1 MPGPG
6 LRRRTLKRTGLAALT
21 ALAFALSGGAAQCG
35 EPAIYTMQD
44 FKFENGSVLPEL
56 RIAYETQGKL
66 SPAGDNAI
74 VAMPGARGGRDA
86 LAPLIGPGKVL
97 DTDKYFVITADAIG
111 GGGSS
116 SPADGAGQEFP
127 RYTIRDMMEAQEA
140 LVANGLKLTRL
151 RAVVGRSMG
160 AFIALEWAIHHPTLM
175 QNVVLIAPSPK
186 AEANFQLVI
195 DVMNSVIT
203 LDPEWQGGRYEHN
216 PEEGLRRAGI
226 VYYPWDVSAA
236 YLERV
241 SGKRLGEEMEATAKS
256 FAAWDAN
263 SLVFRY
269 AACREHDVA
278 APYGGDLGTALKQ
291 IRAPVL
297 ILSSASDRLLGLN
310 GTRRIRDGVKHA
322 TYVEIPSDMGH
333 RGLGED
339 AEPAEAAIIA
349 RDIRNFL
356 SARN

>member
-1 MPGPG
+1 MPVSGP
-6 LRRRTLKRTGLAALT
+6 RRRAPIRAGLAALA
-21 ALAFALSGGAAQCG
+21 ALALAVPGGAARGG

-44 FKFENGSVLPEL
+44 FKFEDGSVLPEL
-56 RIAYETQGKL
+56 HIAYETHGKL

-74 VAMPGARGGRDA
+74 IAMPGARGGREA

-116 SPADGAGQEFP
+116 SPADEAGQEFP
-127 RYTIRDMMEAQEA
+127 RYTIRDMMEAEEA
-140 LVANGLKLTRL
+140 LVVNGLKLTRL

-160 AFIALEWAIHHPTLM
+160 AFIALEWAIHHPAMM

-186 AEANFQLVI
+186 AEANFQLVV

-203 LDPEWQGGRYEHN
+203 LDPEWQGGHYEHN

-241 SGKRLGEEMEATAKS
+241 SPKQLGEEMEATAKS

-278 APYGGDLGTALKQ
+278 APFGGDLATALKQ
-291 IRAPVL
+291 VQAPVL
-297 ILSSASDRLLGLN
+297 ILASASDRLLGLD

-333 RGLGED
+333 RGLGAE
-339 AEPAEAAIIA
+339 AEPGEAAIIA
-349 RDIRNFL
+349 RAIRTFL
-356 SARN
+356 GARG

>member
-1 MPGPG
+1 MRFAG
-6 LRRRTLKRTGLAALT
+6 LRRRAPMAAGRAVVL
-21 ALAFALSGGAAQCG
+21 ALALIVPGAAWGG
-35 EPAIYTMQD
+35 EPSIYTMQD
-44 FKFENGSVLPEL
+44 FKFEDGSVLPEL

-97 DTDKYFVITADAIG
+97 DTDKYFVVTADSIG

-116 SPADGAGQEFP
+116 SPADGAGQDFP
-127 RYTIRDMMEAQEA
+127 RYTIRDMMEAEA
-140 LVANGLKLTRL
+140 ALITNELKLTRL

-160 AFIALEWAIHHPTLM
+160 AFIALEWAIHHPTMM
-175 QNVVLIAPSPK
+175 QSVVLIAPSPK
-186 AEANFQLVI
+186 AEANFQLVV

-203 LDPEWQGGRYEHN
+203 LDPDWQGGHYEHN
-216 PEEGLRRAGI
+216 PEEGLRRAGM

-241 SGKRLGEEMEATAKS
+241 SAKRFGDEMEAMAQS
-256 FAAWDAN
+256 FAGWDAN

-269 AACREHDVA
+269 AACRGHDVA
-278 APYGGDLGTALKQ
+278 APFGGDMATALKQ
-291 IRAPVL
+291 IQAPVL
-297 ILSSASDRLLGLN
+297 ILASASDRLLGLY
-310 GTRRIRDGVKHA
+310 GTRRIRDGVKRA

-333 RGLGED
+333 RGLGPD
-339 AEPAEAAIIA
+339 AEPGEAAIIA
-349 RDIRNFL
+349 RSIRNFL
-356 SARN
+356 GARS

>member
-6 LRRRTLKRTGLAALT
+6 LRRRAAKRVVL
-21 ALAFALSGGAAQCG
+21 ALALILPGAAAWCG
-35 EPAIYTMQD
+35 DPAIYTMQD
-44 FKFENGSVLPEL
+44 FKFEDGSVLPEL

-66 SPAGDNAI
+66 SPARDNAI
-74 VAMPGARGGRDA
+74 IAMPGARGGRDA
-86 LAPLIGPGKVL
+86 LAPLIGPGKAL

-116 SPADGAGQEFP
+116 SPVDGAGQEFP
-127 RYTIRDMMEAQEA
+127 RYTIRDMMEAQQA
-140 LVANGLKLTRL
+140 LVVNGLKLTRL

-160 AFIALEWAIHHPTLM
+160 AFIALEWAIHHPAMM
-175 QNVVLIAPSPK
+175 QSVVLIAPSPK

-195 DVMNSVIT
+195 DVMSSVVT
-203 LDPEWQGGRYEHN
+203 LDPEWQGGRYDHN
-216 PEEGLRRAGI
+216 PEDGLRRAGM

-241 SGKRLGEEMEATAKS
+241 SAKQLGDEMEAAAKS

-269 AACREHDVA
+269 AACRGNDVA
-278 APYGGDLGTALKQ
+278 APFGGEMAVALKQ
-291 IRAPVL
+291 IQAPVL
-297 ILSSASDRLLGLN
+297 VLASASDRLLGLY
-310 GTRRIRDGVKHA
+310 GTRRIRDLVKHA

-333 RGLGED
+333 RGLGEN

-349 RDIRNFL
+349 RAIRSFL
-356 SARN
+356 GARG

>member
-1 MPGPG
+1 MPVSGPRRRSAGRSGLLALLALVFTGWAGPG
-6 LRRRTLKRTGLAALT
+6 WAGDAT
-21 ALAFALSGGAAQCG
+21 
-35 EPAIYTMQD
+35 IYTIPD
-44 FKFENGSVLPEL
+44 FKFEDGSVLPEL

-66 SPAGDNAI
+66 SPNGDNAI

-86 LAPLIGPGKVL
+86 LAPLIGPGKTI

-116 SPADGAGQEFP
+116 SPADGTGQEFP
-127 RYTIRDMMEAQEA
+127 RYTVRDMMEAQHA
-140 LVANGLKLTRL
+140 LVTAGLKLTTL

-160 AFIALEWAIHHPTLM
+160 AFTALEWAIHHPALM
-175 QNVVLIAPSPK
+175 RGVVLIAPSPK

-216 PEEGLRRAGI
+216 PEEGLRRAGL
-226 VYYPWDVSAA
+226 VYYPWNVSAA

-241 SGKRLGEEMEATAKS
+241 SAKRLGEEMEAEAKS
-256 FAAWDAN
+256 FASWDAN

-269 AACREHDVA
+269 AACREHDVS
-278 APYGGDLGTALKQ
+278 APFGGDMSAAFAQ

-297 ILSSASDRLLGLN
+297 ILASASDRLLGLY

-333 RGLGED
+333 RGLGVD
-339 AEPAEAAIIA
+339 AEPGEAAYIVRAIK
-349 RDIRNFL
+349 DFL
-356 SARN
+356 GAGK

>member
-1 MPGPG
+1 MPESG
-6 LRRRTLKRTGLAALT
+6 LRRRALKWTGLAVLA
-21 ALAFALSGGAAQCG
+21 ALALGFSGGAARCG

-66 SPAGDNAI
+66 SAAGDNAI
-74 VAMPGARGGRDA
+74 IAMPGVRGGRDA

-111 GGGSS
+111 GGNSS

-127 RYTIRDMMEAQEA
+127 RYTIRDMMEAQQA
-140 LVANGLKLTRL
+140 LVVNGLKLTRL

-160 AFIALEWAIHHPTLM
+160 AFIALEWAIHHPAMM
-175 QNVVLIAPSPK
+175 QSVVLIAPSPK
-186 AEANFQLVI
+186 AEANFQIVI

-203 LDPEWQGGRYEHN
+203 LDPEWQGGHYEHN

-241 SGKRLGEEMEATAKS
+241 QGKRLGEEMEATAKS

-278 APYGGDLGTALKQ
+278 APYGGDLGAALKQ

-297 ILSSASDRLLGLN
+297 VLSSASDRLLGLN

-333 RGLGED
+333 RGLGEE

-349 RDIRNFL
+349 REVRNFL
-356 SARN
+356 GGRN

>member
-1 MPGPG
+1 MPGRGPG
-6 LRRRTLKRTGLAALT
+6 RREPRWVWLTVIAAL
-21 ALAFALSGGAAQCG
+21 ALILPAGAARCG

-44 FKFENGSVLPEL
+44 FKFEDGSVLPEL
-56 RIAYETQGKL
+56 RIAYETHGKL

-74 VAMPGARGGRDA
+74 IAMPGARGGRDA

-97 DTDKYFVITADAIG
+97 DTDKYFIITADAIG

-127 RYTIRDMMEAQEA
+127 RYTIRDMMEAQQA
-140 LVANGLKLTRL
+140 LVVNGLKLTRL

-160 AFIALEWAIHHPTLM
+160 AFIALEWAIHHPTMM
-175 QNVVLIAPSPK
+175 QSTVLIAPSPK

-203 LDPEWQGGRYEHN
+203 LDPEWQGGRYDHN
-216 PEEGLRRAGI
+216 PEDGLRRAGI
-226 VYYPWDVSAA
+226 VYYPWGVSAA

-241 SGKRLGEEMEATAKS
+241 SAKRLGDEMEATAKS

-269 AACREHDVA
+269 AACRGHDVA
-278 APYGGDLGTALKQ
+278 APFGGDMATALKQ
-291 IRAPVL
+291 IQAPVL
-297 ILSSASDRLLGLN
+297 ILAGASDRLLGLN
-310 GTRRIRDGVKHA
+310 GPRRIRDLVRQA

-333 RGLGED
+333 RGLGAD
-339 AEPAEAAIIA
+339 AEPAEAAAIA
-349 RDIRNFL
+349 RAIRAFL
-356 SARN
+356 GERS

>member
-1 MPGPG
+1 MPESG
-6 LRRRTLKRTGLAALT
+6 LRRRALKRAGLAALVVL
-21 ALAFALSGGAAQCG
+21 ALVLCGGAARCG

-56 RIAYETQGKL
+56 RIAYETHGKL

-74 VAMPGARGGRDA
+74 IAMPGVRGGRDA
-86 LAPLIGPGKVL
+86 LAPLIGPGKAL

-111 GGGSS
+111 GGNSS

-127 RYTIRDMMEAQEA
+127 RYTIRDMMEAEQA
-140 LVANGLKLTRL
+140 LVTNGLKLTRL

-160 AFIALEWAIHHPTLM
+160 AFIALEWAIHHPAMM
-175 QNVVLIAPSPK
+175 QSVVLIAPSPK

-203 LDPEWQGGRYEHN
+203 LDPQWQGGHYDRN
-216 PEEGLRRAGI
+216 PEDGLRRAGI

-241 SGKRLGEEMEATAKS
+241 SGKQLGEEMEATAKS
-256 FAAWDAN
+256 FAGWDAN

-297 ILSSASDRLLGLN
+297 VLSSASDRLLGLN
-310 GTRRIRDGVKHA
+310 GTRRIRDGVRHA

-333 RGLGED
+333 RGLGEE

-356 SARN
+356 SERN

>member
-1 MPGPG
+1 MPGSG
-6 LRRRTLKRTGLAALT
+6 MRRRSVNRSVLTAVAAVALMLAA
-21 ALAFALSGGAAQCG
+21 GAARGG
-35 EPAIYTMQD
+35 EPTIYTMQD
-44 FKFENGSVLPEL
+44 FKFEDGSVLPEL
-56 RIAYETQGKL
+56 HIAYETQGKL

-74 VAMPGARGGRDA
+74 IAMPGARGGRDA

-127 RYTIRDMMEAQEA
+127 RYTIRDMMEAQQA
-140 LVANGLKLTRL
+140 LVVNGLKLTRL

-160 AFIALEWAIHHPTLM
+160 SFIALEWAIHHPAMM
-175 QNVVLIAPSPK
+175 QSVVLIAPSPK

-195 DVMNSVIT
+195 DVMSSVVT
-203 LDPEWQGGRYEHN
+203 LDPDWQGGRYEHN
-216 PEEGLRRAGI
+216 PEEGLRRAGM

-236 YLERV
+236 YLERIAP
-241 SGKRLGEEMEATAKS
+241 KQLGDEMEATAKS
-256 FAAWDAN
+256 FSAWDAN

-269 AACREHDVA
+269 AACRGHDVA
-278 APYGGDLGTALKQ
+278 APFGGDMATALKQ
-291 IRAPVL
+291 IQAPVL
-297 ILSSASDRLLGLN
+297 VLASASDRLLGLD
-310 GTRRIRDGVKHA
+310 GTRRIRDLARHA

-339 AEPAEAAIIA
+339 AEPAEAATIA
-349 RDIRNFL
+349 RAVRIFL
-356 SARN
+356 GGRS

>member
-6 LRRRTLKRTGLAALT
+6 LRWRAAKRALL
-21 ALAFALSGGAAQCG
+21 ALALILPGAAAWCG
-35 EPAIYTMQD
+35 EPATYTMQD
-44 FKFENGSVLPEL
+44 FKFEDGSVLPEL
-56 RIAYETQGKL
+56 HIAYETQGKL

-74 VAMPGARGGRDA
+74 IAMPGARGGRDA

-97 DTDKYFVITADAIG
+97 DTDKYFIITADAIG

-127 RYTIRDMMEAQEA
+127 RYTIRDMMEAQQA
-140 LVANGLKLTRL
+140 LVVNGLKLTRL

-160 AFIALEWAIHHPTLM
+160 AFVALEWAIHHPAMM
-175 QNVVLIAPSPK
+175 QGVALIAPSPK

-195 DVMNSVIT
+195 DVMSSVIT

-216 PEEGLRRAGI
+216 PEEGLRRAGM

-241 SGKRLGEEMEATAKS
+241 SAKQLGDEMEATAKS

-269 AACREHDVA
+269 AACRGNDVS
-278 APYGGDLGTALKQ
+278 APFRGDMATALKQ
-291 IRAPVL
+291 IQAPVL
-297 ILSSASDRLLGLN
+297 VLASASDRLLGLY
-310 GTRRIRDGVKHA
+310 GTRRIRDLVKHA

-333 RGLGED
+333 RGLGGD

-349 RDIRNFL
+349 RAVRTFL
-356 SARN
+356 GGRY

>member
-6 LRRRTLKRTGLAALT
+6 LRRRAGLM
-21 ALAFALSGGAAQCG
+21 ALAVLALILSGGAARCG
-35 EPAIYTMQD
+35 EPAIFTMQD

-56 RIAYETQGKL
+56 RIAYETHGKL
-66 SPAGDNAI
+66 SPSGDNAI
-74 VAMPGARGGRDA
+74 VAMPGARGSRDA
-86 LAPLIGPGKVL
+86 LAPLIGPGKVI
-97 DTDKYFVITADAIG
+97 DTDKYFVVTADLIG

-127 RYTIRDMMEAQEA
+127 RYTIRDMMEAQQA
-140 LVANGLKLTRL
+140 LIVNGLKLTRL

-160 AFIALEWAIHHPTLM
+160 AFVALEWAIHHPAMM
-175 QNVVLIAPSPK
+175 QSVVLIAPSAK

-195 DVMNSVIT
+195 DVMSSVVT
-203 LDPEWQGGRYEHN
+203 LDPAWQGGRYDHN
-216 PEEGLRRAGI
+216 PEDGLRRAGM
-226 VYYPWDVSAA
+226 VYYPWDVSAS

-241 SGKRLGEEMEATAKS
+241 SAKQLGDEMEATAKS
-256 FAAWDAN
+256 FASWDAN

-278 APYGGDLGTALKQ
+278 APFGGDMATALGQ

-297 ILSSASDRLLGLN
+297 ILASASDRLLGLY
-310 GTRRIRDGVKHA
+310 GTRRIRDLVKHA

-333 RGLGED
+333 RGLGAD

-349 RDIRNFL
+349 RAIRSFL
-356 SARN
+356 GAKG

>member
-6 LRRRTLKRTGLAALT
+6 LRRRAARGAAITVLT
-21 ALAFALSGGAAQCG
+21 ALVLILPGGAARCG
-35 EPAIYTMQD
+35 EPAIYTTQD
-44 FKFENGSVLPEL
+44 FKFEDGSVLPEL
-56 RIAYETQGKL
+56 HIAYETQGKL

-74 VAMPGARGGRDA
+74 IAMPGARGGRDA

-127 RYTIRDMMEAQEA
+127 RYTIRDMMEAQQA
-140 LVANGLKLTRL
+140 LVVNGLKLTRL

-160 AFIALEWAIHHPTLM
+160 AFIALEWAIHHPTMM
-175 QNVVLIAPSPK
+175 QSVVLIAPSPK

-195 DVMNSVIT
+195 DVMSSVIT

-216 PEEGLRRAGI
+216 PEDGLRRAGM

-241 SGKRLGEEMEATAKS
+241 SPKQLGDEMEATAKS

-269 AACREHDVA
+269 AACRGHDVA
-278 APYGGDLGTALKQ
+278 APFSGDMATALKQ
-291 IRAPVL
+291 IQAPVL
-297 ILSSASDRLLGLN
+297 VLASASDRLLGLY
-310 GTRRIRDGVKHA
+310 GTRRIRDLVKHA

-333 RGLGED
+333 RGLGEA
-339 AEPAEAAIIA
+339 AEPAEAGIIA
-349 RDIRNFL
+349 RAVRTFL
-356 SARN
+356 GGRS

>member
-1 MPGPG
+1 MPGSG
-6 LRRRTLKRTGLAALT
+6 LRRRAPNRAGLAAFL
-21 ALAFALSGGAAQCG
+21 ALALVLSGGAARSG
-35 EPAIYTMQD
+35 EPAIYTIQD

-56 RIAYETQGKL
+56 HIAYETHGKL

-86 LAPLIGPGKVL
+86 LAPLIGPGKAL
-97 DTDKYFVITADAIG
+97 DTNKYFVITADAIG

-116 SPADGAGQEFP
+116 SPADGAGQDFP
-127 RYTIRDMMEAQEA
+127 RYTIRDMMEAQQA
-140 LVANGLKLTRL
+140 LIVNGLKLTRL

-160 AFIALEWAIHHPTLM
+160 AFIALEWAIHHPTMM
-175 QNVVLIAPSPK
+175 QSVVLIAPSPK
-186 AEANFQLVI
+186 AEANFQIVI

-203 LDPEWQGGRYEHN
+203 LDPEWQGGHYEHN
-216 PEEGLRRAGI
+216 PQEGLRRAGI

-241 SGKRLGEEMEATAKS
+241 QGKRLGEEMEATAKS

-269 AACREHDVA
+269 AACRAHDVA

-297 ILSSASDRLLGLN
+297 ILSSASDRLLGLS

-322 TYVEIPSDMGH
+322 IYVEIPSDMGH
-333 RGLGED
+333 RGLGEN
-339 AEPAEAAIIA
+339 AEPGEAAIIA
-349 RDIRNFL
+349 REIGGFL
-356 SARN
+356 AGRS